1 MGYFPSLLSIIITL
15 FLLMVAGFY
24 CRKRNIIDTVASKR
38 LSQLII
44 CVGQPMLIIGALSGA
59 EFNFENLTLAWQA
72 TLLGVGA
79 HLLMALASYLICT
92 KMKQTDETKIFEF
105 TLIFSNCGF
114 IGFPILDSILGDGKG
129 SFMGAFYI
137 ISFHLL
143 MWTWGIIILA
153 RRRNDIKMTPKK
165 ALVNYGTIP
174 VAIGLLLYF
183 SKPLFA
189 MLGGLESTG
198 ALTIAFNFI
207 GDFIGKT
214 FSYLGGLCTP
224 ISTLITGSLIGTL
237 ALSKMFTSVKL
248 YLHAFIKL
256 IAFPIAAC
264 LIAKLCGLSDTLI
277 LVATAMA
284 GMPSA
289 TSATMLAEIHDITPG
304 YASQTVGLTSLLS
317 TATLPLVIFFAQ
329 WVIGL

>member
-1 MGYFPSLLSIIITL
+1 MTYFPSLLSIIITL

-24 CRKRNIIDTVASKR
+24 CRKRDIIDTVASKR
-38 LSQLII
+38 LSKLII

-59 EFNFENLTLAWQA
+59 EFNAENLTLAWQA
-72 TLLGVGA
+72 TLVGFAA
-79 HLLMALASYLICT
+79 HLFMAVASYLIC
-92 KMKQTDETKIFEF
+92 KSMKQTDETKIFEF

-153 RRRNDIKMTPKK
+153 RRRDDIKMTPKK
-165 ALVNYGTIP
+165 ALINYGTIP
-174 VAIGLLLYF
+174 VALGLLLYF
-183 SKPLFA
+183 SKPLFS
-189 MLGGLESTG
+189 MLGGLEGTG
-198 ALTIAFNFI
+198 ALTAAFNFI
-207 GDFIGKT
+207 DGFVGQT

-237 ALSKMFTSVKL
+237 SLSKMFTNARL

-277 LVATAMA
+277 LVATAMV

>member
-1 MGYFPSLLSIIITL
+1 MTYFPSLLSIIITL

-24 CRKRNIIDTVASKR
+24 CRKRNIIDTIASKK
-38 LSQLII
+38 LSSLII
-44 CVGQPMLIIGALSGA
+44 CVGQPMLIIGALSKA
-59 EFNFENLTLAWQA
+59 EFNKENLTLAWQA
-72 TLLGVGA
+72 TLIGVAA
-79 HLLMALASYLICT
+79 HLLMALASYLIC
-92 KMKQTDETKIFEF
+92 KRMKQDDETKIFEF

-114 IGFPILDSILGDGKG
+114 IGFPILDSILGNGKG

-153 RRRNDIKMTPKK
+153 RRRDDIRMTPKK
-165 ALVNYGTIP
+165 ALVNYGTVP

-189 MLGGLESTG
+189 MLGGLEPSG
-198 ALTIAFNFI
+198 MLTTVFGFI
-207 GDFIGKT
+207 EGFVAQT

-237 ALSKMFTSVKL
+237 ALSKMFTNKKL
-248 YLHAFIKL
+248 YLHSFIKL
-256 IAFPIAAC
+256 IAFPVVAC
-264 LIAKLCGLSDTLI
+264 LIAKLCGLNETLI
-277 LVATAMA
+277 LLVTAMA

-317 TATLPLVIFFAQ
+317 TATLPIVIYFAQ
-329 WVIGL
+329 WVVGL